1 MVEKRMGKVV
11 GGQFGEVTG
20 RQLRRKGEWG
30 WKMGRNV
37 RRGEILTYTQISLAH
52 KFAVHYCNTDDI
64 IPARVFFFYRT
75 RSLNKRAE

>member
-1 MVEKRMGKVV
+1 MPNGPVEGWFSREGGWWVEKRMGKVV

-37 RRGEILTYTQISLAH
+37 RRGGDS
-52 KFAVHYCNTDDI
+52 DI
-64 IPARVFFFYRT
+64 YPNQLG
-75 RSLNKRAE
+75 S